1 MFSRKIR
8 LATMISLVL
17 VLAAIFIG
25 RLTHHVDWNI
35 NVVVLVAVAVS
46 AIVHMPAEARPYT
59 SLRSTA
65 VDRATATVARVGH
78 TLRGSDRSSSFSVWT
93 LLVRMDYG
101 PYRVLPDTTRR
112 AGFGLLQEGD
122 TLEIETG
129 WNATTGD
136 LELRSCNLFPDKRAS
151 RFDVDP
157 GKHMPARIVRLA
169 EGIIIGERGSCTEYY
184 LVVEVDSE
192 QQTGSKKWVALR
204 GLAQEFPDLPLVR
217 IGDLV
222 DFKCDM
228 NEAGDAALT
237 RFSCLFRSSVEN
249 TSPFKS

>member
-8 LATMISLVL
+8 LATMISLAL

-25 RLTHHVDWNI
+25 RLSHHVDWNVD
-35 NVVVLVAVAVS
+35 VVVLLAVAVS
-46 AIVHMPAEARPYT
+46 AIVHLPAAAKPYT
-59 SLRSTA
+59 SLHSTA

-78 TLRGSDRSSSFSVWT
+78 TLRSSGRSSSFSVWT

-122 TLEIETG
+122 TLEVETG
-129 WNATTGD
+129 WNASGG
-136 LELRSCNLFPDKRAS
+136 LELRSCILFPDKRAS
-151 RFDVDP
+151 RFDVEP
-157 GKHMPARIVRLA
+157 GKHMQARIVRLA
-169 EGIIIGERGSCTEYY
+169 EGIISGERGSCTEYY
-184 LVVEVDSE
+184 LAVEVDSE
-192 QQTGSKKWVALR
+192 RQTGSKKWVALR
-204 GLAQEFPDLPLVR
+204 GLAQEFPDLPLAR

-228 NEAGDAALT
+228 DEAGDAALI
-237 RFSCLFRSSVEN
+237 RFSCCFKSSIEN
-249 TSPFKS
+249 TIHA